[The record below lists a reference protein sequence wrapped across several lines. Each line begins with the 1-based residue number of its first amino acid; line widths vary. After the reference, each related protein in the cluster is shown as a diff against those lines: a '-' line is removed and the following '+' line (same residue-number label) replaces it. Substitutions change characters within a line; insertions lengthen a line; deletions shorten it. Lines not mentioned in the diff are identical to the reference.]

1 MRAGR
6 LFFII
11 LFLLVVSISS
21 PFSAEVYT
29 VRARDTEITVLYLVI
44 HRGSRDDPKGKEGL
58 SHLLEHLF
66 FRGKGCR
73 EKFKEELDKI
83 GAVYNAET
91 SWEWTTFHFVVPRK
105 NAEKLMKTIECK
117 LRNPYFSQEE
127 FQVERR
133 VVINEMR
140 MRTGYSLWKIFSRVK
155 GELGF
160 DSLEG
165 GTPDTLSSIT
175 YAEALEELKNRLR
188 GAILLSNY
196 RASKSFLE
204 LPSSCPQGNK
214 FPLNSPPPKFLEMR
228 SPRSG
233 VLIAQLV
240 PGVSFSPRV
249 SIALD
254 VIGLTFAERSPFK
267 KSLDE
272 KSSELEV
279 SLDYPTRCY
288 NSTFSITLFG
298 EDLDPK
304 RVWNLYLSFLRE
316 IADNPSSFR
325 DTFQEA
331 MEKLYTSEMLSY
343 DNPLDKLSSTAYW
356 VGLGRPHLAERY
368 SQILKSLSEED
379 FSQAAKILIKT
390 KSIIIKLREE

>member
-6 LFFII
+6 LFLIAI
-11 LFLLVVSISS
+11 LLLAVLISS
-21 PFSAEVYT
+21 SPSSEIYT
-29 VRARDTEITVLYLVI
+29 VRARNTEITVLYLVI
-44 HRGSRDDPKGKEGL
+44 HRGNRDDPKGREGL

-66 FRGKGCR
+66 FRGKGCAR
-73 EKFKEELDKI
+73 NFKEELDKI

-91 SWEWTTFHFVVPRK
+91 SWEWTTFHFVVPRE
-105 NAEKLMKTIECK
+105 NSEKLMKTIECK

-140 MRTGYSLWKIFSRVK
+140 MRTGYSLWRVFSRVK

-160 DSLEG
+160 DPLEG

-175 YAEALEELKNRLR
+175 YTEALEELKGRLR
-188 GAILLSNY
+188 EAILLSNY
-196 RASKSFLE
+196 RGSRSFLE
-204 LPSSCPQGNK
+204 LPPSCPQGAN
-214 FPLNSPPPKFLEMR
+214 FSLNASPPKFLEMR

-233 VLIAQLV
+233 VIIAQLV

-254 VIGLTFAERSPFK
+254 VIGLTLAGRSPFK
-267 KSLDE
+267 ESLE
-272 KSSELEV
+272 GKSSELELT
-279 SLDYPTRCY
+279 LDYPTRCY
-288 NSTFSITLFG
+288 NSTFSLILFG
-298 EDLDPK
+298 EDLNPK
-304 RVWNLYLSFLRE
+304 KVWSLYLSFLRE

-331 MEKLYTSEMLSY
+331 IEKLYTSEMLSY
-343 DNPLDKLSSTAYW
+343 DNPLDRLSSTAYW
-356 VGLGRPHLAERY
+356 VGLGRPHLVERY
-368 SQILKSLSEED
+368 SQILKSLGEED
-379 FSQAAKILIKT
+379 FSEAAKILIKT
-390 KSIIIKLREE
+390 RTIIIKLREE